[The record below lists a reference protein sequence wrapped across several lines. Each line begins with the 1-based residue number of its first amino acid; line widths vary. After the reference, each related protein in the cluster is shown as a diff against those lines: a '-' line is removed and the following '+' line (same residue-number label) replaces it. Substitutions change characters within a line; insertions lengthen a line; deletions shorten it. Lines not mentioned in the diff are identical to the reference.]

1 MLKFTHFLSI
11 FLLMLLYSSFLSFSF
26 QEHTYQTVFKANNN
40 INMLYMPL
48 ENVPD
53 IFTIGYFVLERSGND
68 FFWPFSPTFLDYIHL
83 VESQLN
89 R

>member
-1 MLKFTHFLSI
+1 
-11 FLLMLLYSSFLSFSF
+11 MLLYSSFLSFSF

-53 IFTIGYFVLERSGND
+53 IFTIGYFVLERSAVSMVINND
-68 FFWPFSPTFLDYIHL
+68 FFWPFSPSFLDYIHL